1 MHDFVTEGLAP
12 LVLTLL
18 TYEVGVF
25 LQKKTKSPIC
35 NPIAVS
41 ALLMIGIL
49 ALTKSRIPDYQA
61 GMDAISW
68 LLTPATVC
76 LAIPMYEHL
85 QTIKKDLRAVAAG
98 VCCGAVGSLL
108 MVLGCC
114 LLAGMNR
121 RLTVSLLPKSVTTAI
136 GATLS
141 GLSGG
146 AAAITTAAIILTGI
160 LANIFST
167 FLFRLFRIREPVA
180 KGVALGTAGHVVGT
194 ARANEI
200 GPLVGAVS
208 SMSLVTAGLL
218 TAALW
223 PLALMLVPA

>member
-1 MHDFVTEGLAP
+1 MYNFFTEGLAP
-12 LVLTLL
+12 IVLTLL
-18 TYEVGVF
+18 AYQAGVF

-41 ALLMIGIL
+41 AVLMIGLL
-49 ALTKSRIPDYQA
+49 ALTGSEIADYQK
-61 GMDAISW
+61 GMDTISW

-76 LAIPMYEHL
+76 LAIPMYEQF
-85 QTIKKDLRAVAAG
+85 QTLRKDLKALRAG
-98 VCCGAVGSLL
+98 VCCGALGSLI

-114 LLAGMNR
+114 LLAGMDHS
-121 RLTVSLLPKSVTTAI
+121 LTVSLLPKSVTTAI

-167 FLFRLFRIREPVA
+167 FLFRIFRITEPVA

-194 ARANEI
+194 AKANEI
-200 GPLVGAVS
+200 SPLVGAVS

>member
-1 MHDFVTEGLAP
+1 MHDLFTEGLAP
-12 LVLTLL
+12 IVLTLL
-18 TYEVGVF
+18 AYQAGVF
-25 LQKKTKSPIC
+25 LQKKIKSPIC

-41 ALLMIGIL
+41 ALLMIGLL
-49 ALTKSRIPDYQA
+49 ALTGSEITDYQK
-61 GMDAISW
+61 GMDTISW

-76 LAIPMYEHL
+76 LAIPMYEQFQIL
-85 QTIKKDLRAVAAG
+85 KKDFKAVLAG
-98 VCCGAVGSLL
+98 VCCGAVGSLI
-108 MVLGCC
+108 MVFGCC
-114 LLAGMNR
+114 MLAGMDR
-121 RLTVSLLPKSVTTAI
+121 SLTVSLLPKSVTTAI

-167 FLFRLFRIREPVA
+167 FLFRIFRITEPVA

-208 SMSLVTAGLL
+208 SCALTLAGLITTVL
-218 TAALW
+218 FSF
-223 PLALMLVPA
+223 LVM

>member
-1 MHDFVTEGLAP
+1 MNDLLAEGLAP

-18 TYEVGVF
+18 AYELGVF

-41 ALLMIGIL
+41 AVLVIGIL
-49 ALTKSRIPDYQA
+49 ALANVKIADYQK
-61 GMDAISW
+61 GMDTISW

-76 LAIPMYEHL
+76 LAIPMYEHF
-85 QTIKKDLRAVAAG
+85 QTLKKDLRAVAAG

-114 LLAGMNR
+114 LLAGMNSS
-121 RLTVSLLPKSVTTAI
+121 LTISLLPKSVTTAI
-136 GATLS
+136 GAPLS

-167 FLFRLFRIREPVA
+167 FLFRLFRITEPVA

-194 ARANEI
+194 AKANELS
-200 GPLVGAVS
+200 PLVGAVS

-218 TAALW
+218 TASLW
-223 PLALMLVPA
+223 PLVLMLVPA

>member
-1 MHDFVTEGLAP
+1 MANFSFETGEDFRNYCREEKIPIYEAMQRREEKLSNLSREEIRLEMLRNLIVMRESVEKGLTEKM
-12 LVLTLL
+12 
-18 TYEVGVF
+18 E
-25 LQKKTKSPIC
+25 
-35 NPIAVS
+35 
-41 ALLMIGIL
+41 
-49 ALTKSRIPDYQA
+49 
-61 GMDAISW
+61 
-68 LLTPATVC
+68 
-76 LAIPMYEHL
+76 
-85 QTIKKDLRAVAAG
+85 
-98 VCCGAVGSLL
+98 
-108 MVLGCC
+108 
-114 LLAGMNR
+114 
-121 RLTVSLLPKSVTTAI
+121 SV
-136 GATLS
+136 S

-167 FLFRLFRIREPVA
+167 FLFRLFRIQEPVA

>member
-1 MHDFVTEGLAP
+1 MYNFFTEGLAP

-18 TYEVGVF
+18 AYEAGVF

-41 ALLMIGIL
+41 ALLMIGLL
-49 ALTKSRIPDYQA
+49 ALTGSQIPDYQK
-61 GMDAISW
+61 GMDTVSW

-76 LAIPMYEHL
+76 LAIPMYEQFQVL
-85 QTIKKDLRAVAAG
+85 KKDLKAILAG
-98 VCCGAVGSLL
+98 VCCGAVGSLI

-121 RLTVSLLPKSVTTAI
+121 SLTISLLPKSVTTAI

-160 LANIFST
+160 LANIFSS
-167 FLFRLFRIREPVA
+167 FLFRIFRITEPVA

-194 ARANEI
+194 AKANEI
-200 GPLVGAVS
+200 SPLVGAVS

-218 TAALW
+218 TATLW

>member
-41 ALLMIGIL
+41 ALLMIGLL

-98 VCCGAVGSLL
+98 VCCGTVGSLL

-114 LLAGMNR
+114 TAAGMSR
-121 RLTVSLLPKSVTTAI
+121 SLTVSMLPKSVTTAI

-146 AAAITTAAIILTGI
+146 VAAISTAAIILTGI

-167 FLFRLFRIREPVA
+167 FLFRLFRIQEPVA

-208 SMSLVTAGLL
+208 SMSLGTAGLL